1 MRLLTHNTMRNNTKE
16 AEGRGFPLKITAV
29 EVKVVKNPD
38 AAAVGEKEIQFVRH
52 MLPILEW
59 AALVQVCTKKKE
71 RFDSDTYIHIIYI
84 YLYFIDRTCNTLQ

>member
-29 EVKVVKNPD
+29 EVKVVENPD

-59 AALVQVCTKKKE
+59 AALVQVCRKKGTIW
-71 RFDSDTYIHIIYI
+71 FGYIYI
-84 YLYFIDRTCNTLQ
+84 YICIFLHRTCNTLQ